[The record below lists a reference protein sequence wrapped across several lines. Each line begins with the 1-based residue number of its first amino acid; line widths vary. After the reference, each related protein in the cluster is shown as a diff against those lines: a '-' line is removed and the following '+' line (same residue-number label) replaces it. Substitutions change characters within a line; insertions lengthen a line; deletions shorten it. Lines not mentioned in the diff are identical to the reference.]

1 MQEQELRDESAIS
14 LRIKKQIDY
23 YFGEANYY
31 TDSYLRGQENQ
42 EGWIN
47 LKIVLTFYKMVDL
60 SKELKMNPESSA
72 FAFCATI
79 ACFNSLVVEF
89 KLEYDNYYVRKS

>member
-31 TDSYLRGQENQ
+31 TDDYLRRQEDY

-47 LKIVLTFYKMVDL
+47 IKIVLTFNKMLDL
-60 SKELKMNPESSA
+60 SKELNANPESSA
-72 FAFCATI
+72 YAFYATI
-79 ACFNSLVVEF
+79 ACMNSLVVEF
-89 KLEYDNYYVRKS
+89 KLENGEFYVRKS

>member
-31 TDSYLRGQENQ
+31 TDDYLRRQEDY

-47 LKIVLTFYKMVDL
+47 L
-60 SKELKMNPESSA
+60 
-72 FAFCATI
+72 
-79 ACFNSLVVEF
+79 
-89 KLEYDNYYVRKS
+89 